1 MPINPDRQYLTA
13 LSAAKN
19 TLVSLVI
26 SAIRRPLT
34 MPSST
39 GSAARGP
46 PCKHVCTNMK
56 LLLDVSAV
64 QRVRGCARPTYVS
77 HHVCKRLSCN
87 ETVGVRRLLNAFCT
101 GRQECSIVDSWS
113 SPGVC
118 VCVCVRE
125 RSCTVTGHSV
135 CAFVYHSLAHP
146 IAAHACWSHG
156 GQCVREHGQLHTYL
170 QTCCASM
177 RREGREVSGPG
188 ILVTKRE
195 RGRLHTIH
203 CCTRH
208 LLALLTLCPFHDQT
222 CLLYASPSDQTAS
235 W

>member
-46 PCKHVCTNMK
+46 PCKHVCTNME

-64 QRVRGCARPTYVS
+64 QRVRVCARPTYVS
-77 HHVCKRLSCN
+77 HHVCKRLSCD

-101 GRQECSIVDSWS
+101 GRQECSIVDSWI

-118 VCVCVRE
+118 VRVCERE
-125 RSCTVTGHSV
+125 REKLYSNRTQRV
-135 CAFVYHSLAHP
+135 CFRLPLIGTSHCS
-146 IAAHACWSHG
+146 ACLLEPWWSMRAGTWPASYIFTNLLCIDEERGQG
-156 GQCVREHGQLHTYL
+156 GQWSRNFGHN
-170 QTCCASM
+170 
-177 RREGREVSGPG
+177 EGARKGAHNS
-188 ILVTKRE
+188 
-195 RGRLHTIH
+195 
-203 CCTRH
+203 
-208 LLALLTLCPFHDQT
+208 
-222 CLLYASPSDQTAS
+222 LLYPPPPRFVDVVPFP
-235 W
+235 